1 MYLFNRITVNPQ
13 LPKRVGE
20 LLDIA
25 NNLWWSWNSEFLR
38 LFKEIDSDLWETVG
52 KNPVKFLKLV
62 SQDKLEDI
70 AKDEEFL
77 AKYDEVVN
85 HFNSYMQTKETWF
98 SKNYPNN
105 ANDLISY
112 FSAEYGIDEIIPI
125 YSGGLGI
132 LSGDHLKSASDL
144 GLPFVAVGLL
154 YKNGYFNQKIDG
166 YGTQKTEY
174 TNIDLD
180 NLPILPVKDENG
192 EDLIIDVDFPDRKL
206 YLKIWKIVV
215 GRISL
220 YLMDSD
226 IDKNIAED
234 RVVTLRLYGG
244 DQEMRIRQ
252 EIVLGMAGIKLLRRL
267 GLKPSVYH
275 MNEGHSAFLTLEVI
289 KDVMEEK
296 QVSFEVAKSMCSA
309 KTVFTTH
316 TPVPAGNDIFP
327 IELMDKYFSNFWP
340 KLGISREDFLRLGMK
355 NTQGLEQGFNMGML
369 ALRIAGKKNGVSKLH
384 GAVSRRLFSDVW
396 PNIAPDESPIEYVTN
411 GIHTCSWLA
420 PSMKKLFNQYL
431 KPYWQDNI
439 QDDETWNDIKNIP
452 NKELWDTHTDRKK
465 KLFTLVK
472 NNITTRLKSSG
483 YNYEEINEIVSKL
496 NPNALTIGFARRFAT
511 YKRATLIFRDL
522 ERLTQLLN
530 NPERPVQLIFA
541 GKAHPADKEGQDL
554 IKYIHE
560 VSMKPQ
566 FKGKIF
572 LLENYNIAMSRY
584 LISGVDV
591 WLNNPR
597 RPMEAS
603 GTSGQKASVN
613 GVINFSVLDGWWAEG
628 YNQKNGWTIGD
639 NTEYQSY
646 EEQDIADSESLYNTL
661 ENKIIPLYYENKKED
676 GVSDKWMEMF
686 KNSIIST
693 GGRYSTSR
701 MVIDYTRDYYMEL
714 ANLSKNH
721 YQNLDEVIDF
731 TNWKKNMYASWK
743 DIKITQNNNL
753 DNITIDAGN
762 QIEVHCIVNLPEN
775 IDCNSIRTE
784 VYYGKILENGI
795 MEQIQTVPMNLIEQ
809 DDENRT
815 YKYSAKIELKTGGN
829 YGYTFRVMPQTV
841 MMLDTANLDLIQW
854 VTR

>member
-1 MYLFNRITVNPQ
+1 MYIFNKITVNPQ

-85 HFNSYMQTKETWF
+85 NFNSYMQTKETWF

-105 ANDLISY
+105 ANDLIAY

-762 QIEVHCIVNLPEN
+762 KIEVHCIVNLPEN

-829 YGYTFRVMPQTV
+829 YGYTFRVMPQTA

>member
-1 MYLFNRITVNPQ
+1 MYIFNKITVNPQ

-105 ANDLISY
+105 ANDLIAY

-762 QIEVHCIVNLPEN
+762 QIEVHCIVSLPEN

-795 MEQIQTVPMNLIEQ
+795 MEQIQTVSMNLIEQ

>member
-1 MYLFNRITVNPQ
+1 MYIFNKITVNPQ

-105 ANDLISY
+105 ANDLIAY

-252 EIVLGMAGIKLLRRL
+252 EIVLGMAGIKLLNRL

-296 QVSFEVAKSMCSA
+296 QVSFEVAKSICSA

-355 NTQGLEQGFNMGML
+355 NSQGLEQGFNMGMI

-465 KLFTLVK
+465 KLCALVK

-714 ANLSKNH
+714 ANLSKKH

-731 TNWKKNMYASWK
+731 TNWKKNMYTSWK

-775 IDCNSIRTE
+775 IDCNSIRAE

-795 MEQIQTVPMNLIEQ
+795 MEQIQTVPMNLVEQ
-809 DDENRT
+809 DDENRV

-829 YGYTFRVMPQTV
+829 YGYTFRVMPQTA

>member
-1 MYLFNRITVNPQ
+1 MYIFNKITVNPQ

-105 ANDLISY
+105 ANDLIAY

-465 KLFTLVK
+465 KLCALVK

-762 QIEVHCIVNLPEN
+762 QIEVHCIVSLPEN

>member
-1 MYLFNRITVNPQ
+1 MYIFNKITVNPQ

-105 ANDLISY
+105 ANDLIAY

-144 GLPFVAVGLL
+144 GLPFIAVGLL

-252 EIVLGMAGIKLLRRL
+252 EIVLGMAGIKLLKRL
-267 GLKPSVYH
+267 GLNPSVYH

-355 NTQGLEQGFNMGML
+355 NSQGLEQGFNMGML

-465 KLFTLVK
+465 KLCALVK
-472 NNITTRLKSSG
+472 SNITTRLKSSG

-693 GGRYSTSR
+693 GGKYSTSR

-775 IDCNSIRTE
+775 IDCNSIRAE

-809 DDENRT
+809 DDENRV

-829 YGYTFRVMPQTV
+829 YGYTFRVMPQTD
-841 MMLDTANLDLIQW
+841 MMLNTANLDLIQW

>member
-1 MYLFNRITVNPQ
+1 MYIFNKITVNPQ

-70 AKDEEFL
+70 AKDEFL

-105 ANDLISY
+105 ANDLIAY

-252 EIVLGMAGIKLLRRL
+252 EIVLGMAGIKLLKRL

-289 KDVMEEK
+289 KDAMEEK

-355 NTQGLEQGFNMGML
+355 NSQGLEQGFNMGML

-465 KLFTLVK
+465 KLCALVK
-472 NNITTRLKSSG
+472 SNITTRLKSSG

-693 GGRYSTSR
+693 GGKYSTSR

-731 TNWKKNMYASWK
+731 TNWKKNLYASWK

-829 YGYTFRVMPQTV
+829 YGYTFRVMPQTN

>member
-1 MYLFNRITVNPQ
+1 MYIFNKITVNPQ

-105 ANDLISY
+105 ANDLIAY

-511 YKRATLIFRDL
+511 YKSATLIFRDL

-829 YGYTFRVMPQTV
+829 YGYTFRVMPQTA

>member
-1 MYLFNRITVNPQ
+1 MYIFNKITVNPQ

-105 ANDLISY
+105 ANDLIAY

-472 NNITTRLKSSG
+472 NNITTRLKSGG

-743 DIKITQNNNL
+743 DIKITQNNNS

-829 YGYTFRVMPQTV
+829 YGYTFRVMPQTA

>member
-1 MYLFNRITVNPQ
+1 MYIFNKITVNPQ

-105 ANDLISY
+105 ANDLIAY

-192 EDLIIDVDFPDRKL
+192 EDLIIDIDFPDRKL

-465 KLFTLVK
+465 KLCALVK

-829 YGYTFRVMPQTV
+829 YGYTFRVMPQTA

>member
-1 MYLFNRITVNPQ
+1 MYIFNKITVNPQ

-105 ANDLISY
+105 ANDLIAY

-762 QIEVHCIVNLPEN
+762 KIEVHCIVNLPEN

-829 YGYTFRVMPQTV
+829 YGYTFRVMPQTA